1 MLDLK
6 EFAAIA
12 GKPGLYRILKP
23 ARAGVIIESLE
34 ANPQRSTANATS
46 KVSLLKEITI
56 YTNNAEGATSLQ
68 EVMKTI
74 YSHYPTGT
82 TVTNK
87 SDASELMAFFGEVLP
102 DFDRERVYASD
113 IKKIANWYNLL
124 LNFAPAVFEEK
135 SEEVIAEAPATE
147 ATENHAVETSP
158 VAAEPTEEVVAEAK
172 PKKATKKAKAE

>member
-1 MLDLK
+1 MIDLK

-34 ANPQRSTANATS
+34 ATPQRSTANATS

-56 YTNNAEGATSLQ
+56 YTTNAEGATSLQ
-68 EVMKTI
+68 EVMMSIHK
-74 YSHYPTGT
+74 HYPTGT
-82 TVTNK
+82 KVTNK
-87 SDASELMAFFGEVLP
+87 SETAELVAFFGEVLP

-113 IKKIANWYNLL
+113 IKKIVSWYNLL
-124 LNFAPAVFEEK
+124 LNFAPSAFEDKPEETTTEAAQ
-135 SEEVIAEAPATE
+135 EEVAPVQEDAPA
-147 ATENHAVETSP
+147 
-158 VAAEPTEEVVAEAK
+158 EVVAEAK

>member
-1 MLDLK
+1 MIDLK

-56 YTNNAEGATSLQ
+56 YTTDAEGAASLQ
-68 EVMKTI
+68 EVIKSIHTK
-74 YSHYPTGT
+74 YPNGT
-82 TVTNK
+82 TVNNK
-87 SDASELMAFFGEVLP
+87 SESAELMAFFGEVLP

-135 SEEVIAEAPATE
+135 ADDEVAEIEAP
-147 ATENHAVETSP
+147 AVETSP
-158 VAAEPTEEVVAEAK
+158 VAAEHKEEVVAEAK

>member
-1 MLDLK
+1 MIDLK

-34 ANPQRSTANATS
+34 ATPQRSTANATS

-56 YTNNAEGATSLQ
+56 YTTNAEGATSLQ
-68 EVMKTI
+68 EVMMSIHK
-74 YSHYPTGT
+74 HYPTGT
-82 TVTNK
+82 KVTNK
-87 SDASELMAFFGEVLP
+87 SETAELVAFFGEVLP

-113 IKKIANWYNLL
+113 IKKIVSWYNLL
-124 LNFAPAVFEEK
+124 LNFAPGVFEEK
-135 SEEVIAEAPATE
+135 PEETTTEAAQEEVTPVQEEAPA
-147 ATENHAVETSP
+147 
-158 VAAEPTEEVVAEAK
+158 EVVAEAK